1 MTDQTQLPPPAP
13 PPSAAAADERT
24 MPIVAYALY
33 LAGMITA
40 ITPIVGVIIAH
51 ASKDAPSWFLR
62 SHYQFL
68 IRTFWITVLGMLAGA
83 AAMGVGVVLS
93 IILIGIPIM
102 AVAGLF
108 MGLVGIWFVV
118 RSIVGLIYAVQNQPY
133 PNPVTWLV

>member
-1 MTDQTQLPPPAP
+1 MTDQTQLPPPP
-13 PPSAAAADERT
+13 PPAATASDERT

-33 LAGMITA
+33 LAGTVTALTPMI
-40 ITPIVGVIIAH
+40 GVIIAH
-51 ASKDAPSWFLR
+51 ANRDNASWFVR

-68 IRTFWITVLGMLAGA
+68 IRTFWITVLALLAGCV
-83 AAMGVGVVLS
+83 AMAVGAVLA

-108 MGLVGIWFVV
+108 MALAGIWFVV
-118 RSIVGLIYAVQNQPY
+118 RSVVGLVYAVQNQPY